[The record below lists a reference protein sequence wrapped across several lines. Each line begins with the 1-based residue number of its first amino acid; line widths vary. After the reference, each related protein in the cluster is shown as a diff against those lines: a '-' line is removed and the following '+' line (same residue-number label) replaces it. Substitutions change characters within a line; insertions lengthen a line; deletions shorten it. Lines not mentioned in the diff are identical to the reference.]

1 MAGFWKRLKKYKDM
15 DLEAMEKERFSN
27 LEKSDFPAMILAAFL
42 TLFLPCILILAVLVL
57 VVLALFG
64 AL

>member
-15 DLEAMEKERFSN
+15 DLEAEEKEKFAD
-27 LEKSDFPAMILAAFL
+27 LEKSDFKAMVIAAIL
-42 TLFLPCILILAVLVL
+42 TLFLPCLLILGALAL
-57 VVLALFG
+57 VVLVLFG